1 MNELNESALPA
12 SCVVTGMGWVTPL
25 GNSVS
30 DVWNDLLKGESGL
43 REMPSG
49 VPVRSNL
56 AAIVPT
62 VPLNESPHARQLE
75 ITVAAVNSALA
86 DAGISIDAD
95 GVELILGTSYAGN
108 LDDPEVPSLYE
119 WAQQAAERLGFPG
132 APLCVTTACSAGSD
146 SVLMG
151 AELIRSGRRKVCVC
165 VGSDVVTPAKRLGHS
180 LLGTMTT
187 EGLRSFDSRH
197 NGMVLGEGAG
207 VIVLESAA
215 HARMRSAPV
224 HALLRGEGSA
234 NDAAGMTAPD
244 PSGASVVLAVERS
257 LADSGISADD
267 IAVVCAHGTGTPV
280 NDAVEATSLR
290 KLFGSGDRGP
300 VVYGTKG
307 ALGHS
312 LGACGT
318 IEAITLIK
326 ALEEGLAPPVQGLE
340 TPMDDFPL
348 PLPIGSPSPVTGTSG
363 LSLTLGFGGF
373 NTALLFSRPGGSH
386 E

>member
-1 MNELNESALPA
+1 
-12 SCVVTGMGWVTPL
+12 MGWVTPL

-30 DVWNDLLKGESGL
+30 EVWSDLLKGESGV
-43 REMPSG
+43 RETPSDI
-49 VPVRSNL
+49 PVRSNL
-56 AAIVPT
+56 TAVVPT
-62 VPLNESPHARQLE
+62 VPLNESPHLRQRE
-75 ITVAAVNSALA
+75 FTVSAVNSALT
-86 DAGISIDAD
+86 DAGISLAAD

-119 WAQQAAERLGFPG
+119 WAQQAAARLGFPR

-146 SVLMG
+146 SILMG
-151 AELIRSGRRKVCVC
+151 AELIRSGRRTVCVC

-180 LLGTMTT
+180 LLGTMTD
-187 EGLRSFDSRH
+187 EALRSFDSRH

-215 HARMRSAPV
+215 HARARSAPV
-224 HALLRGEGSA
+224 HAILRGEGSA

-244 PSGASVVLAVERS
+244 PSGTSVVLAVERS
-257 LADSGISADD
+257 LAGSGMSADD
-267 IAVVCAHGTGTPV
+267 IAVVSAHGTGTPV

-290 KLFGSGDRGP
+290 RLFGSQEHGP

-326 ALEEGLAPPVQGLE
+326 ALEEGLAPPVQGLQ
-340 TPMDDFPL
+340 TPMDDFPHQL
-348 PLPIGSPSPVTGTSG
+348 AIGSPTPVPGSSG